1 MPPKKASP
9 KKGKGKKKKGP
20 DENALFNEFLNE
32 MFFMSQVERAA
43 ITQRRKMKIREV
55 FALFQ
60 ERGKDVIDARELGI
74 VVREL
79 GLNPSQKQLQMI
91 QSLAEDSDNPSFIP
105 YAKLERALLTVL
117 EAKEIKSE
125 EVTAEGATVAR
136 TSLIYAEPEAT
147 IQESFD
153 VLWDALGRKVD
164 HDKQRYLDSDALREL
179 LMGGDMIEA
188 FSEDDVQHFLAAAQ
202 DVGTTTINEDLF
214 MMLCLE

>member
-1 MPPKKASP
+1 
-9 KKGKGKKKKGP
+9 
-20 DENALFNEFLNE
+20 
-32 MFFMSQVERAA
+32 MSQVERAA